1 MQAET
6 KSQQMVWARAFS
18 ILFEV
23 RARVEKGLMSSF
35 SIGVYENLNSTI
47 ADMVL
52 EDAASTGFE
61 IDESKE

>member
-1 MQAET
+1 
-6 KSQQMVWARAFS
+6 
-18 ILFEV
+18 
-23 RARVEKGLMSSF
+23 MSSF